1 MSLTKAAPSYAGTFE
16 NELYGTLTLRAEG
29 DKLRAAMG
37 RLSAEL
43 EPYTEPETAR
53 VELIPGTGEVLRF
66 ELDENGRAVAV
77 KYHDEV
83 FRRVK

>member
-1 MSLTKAAPSYAGTFE
+1 
-16 NELYGTLTLRAEG
+16 
-29 DKLRAAMG
+29 MG